1 MSAAQDPLVAEHQ
14 HNYVCNPQVT
24 KEVPSPG
31 RPSKAN
37 TSTHINKI
45 TREEEEEEQEQPD
58 ETAILLNTVVEGIGR
73 INISMEQ
80 DKAGRWRIKRPDE
93 EEDELLYHNR
103 LSWAHE
109 S

>member
-1 MSAAQDPLVAEHQ
+1 MSTVQDPLVAEHQ
-14 HNYVCNPQVT
+14 YSHVCNQQAT

-45 TREEEEEEQEQPD
+45 THEEDEEDEDD
-58 ETAILLNTVVEGIGR
+58 ETAILLSTVVEGIGR
-73 INISMEQ
+73 INVSMEQ

-93 EEDELLYHNR
+93 EEDELL
-103 LSWAHE
+103 LP
-109 S
+109 